1 MGDPSTASV
10 SKMTDFIDI
19 KTLVVCYGL
28 CCCTQLVAFILQY
41 RINKGGQGIQW
52 WIVGSVLMVF
62 GFFMNSFRDV
72 ELLASIAIFIY
83 TASFLLC
90 FLCIYIGLAEFVEN
104 KKLLR
109 PVLIIVGVSLV
120 VLSYLA
126 FIEGSIFLRRTLLS
140 FSCSILSLFS
150 AVTVAG
156 GNCKHTLP
164 AKFLKYVFIFNTLW
178 LFAFAVLPW
187 WGGPGIAL
195 FTSPSPLAATYFLL
209 MTTSTFWT
217 IGLIMLVSQKLS
229 DQLRSSKQ
237 FLESTLNGLSANIAL
252 INAEGEIVLVNQA
265 WRNFAAANGMSQ
277 DFVSEG
283 VNYLRVCEGVCAD
296 NALEANSFAQG
307 IRDVLDGR
315 LETFSMEYGCHSP
328 EQKRWFLG
336 RVNPFCGDGPRMVVV
351 AHEDITERKL
361 AEIALA
367 ESNHKLELMTNE
379 DGLTKISNRRHFDAM
394 LAYER
399 NRHIRSGA
407 TLSLIMLDIDFFKN
421 YNDTYGHV
429 KGDECLQAVAQTV
442 AQCLNRPTDMAAR
455 YGGEEFVCL
464 LPDTGILGAVSLAE
478 RIRKAVMQCGIPHAA
493 SQVASVVTVSVGV
506 VSCICQESITP
517 ELIVQRADEQLYL
530 AKHEGRNCVKFRSD
544 DDGMYAQMHNGNSW
558 GLKVLWNS
566 EYASGN
572 ADLDGQH
579 MELVSIV
586 NSLLERVLAEGD
598 ALDLNSRFN
607 DVYHVVEKHFNDEE
621 AVLRSSGYPEV
632 DEHAARHKD
641 LLQKCAGLLKQ
652 DAETSVS
659 PVQMLQCII
668 HDLVL
673 NHMVKE
679 DGKYFAFLNGIGTT
693 AK

>member
-1 MGDPSTASV
+1 
-10 SKMTDFIDI
+10 MTDFIDI

-28 CCCTQLVAFILQY
+28 CCCTQLVAFMLQY

-72 ELLASIAIFIY
+72 ESLASIAIFIY

-109 PVLIIVGVSLV
+109 PVLIIVGVSLI

-150 AVTVAG
+150 AITVAG
-156 GNCKHTLP
+156 GNCKHALP
-164 AKFLKYVFIFNTLW
+164 ARFLKYVFIFNTLW
-178 LFAFAVLPW
+178 LFVFAALPW
-187 WGGPGIAL
+187 WGGPGMAL
-195 FTSPSPLAATYFLL
+195 FASPSPLAATYFLL

-252 INAEGEIVLVNQA
+252 INAESEIVLVNRA
-265 WRNFAAANGMSQ
+265 WRDFAVANGMSQ

-283 VNYLRVCEGVCAD
+283 VNYLRVCEGVCVD
-296 NALEANSFAQG
+296 NTMEANSFAQG
-307 IRDVLDGR
+307 IRDVLDGK

-336 RVNPFCGDGPRMVVV
+336 RVNPFCGDAPRMVVV

-429 KGDECLQAVAQTV
+429 KGDECLQAVARAV

-464 LPDTGILGAVSLAE
+464 LPDTDILGAVSLAE

-506 VSCICQESITP
+506 VSCICKEYTTP
-517 ELIVQRADEQLYL
+517 ELIVQSADEQLYL

-544 DDGMYAQMHNGNSW
+544 DDGMYAQMHNGNSL
-558 GLKVLWNS
+558 GLEVLWNS

-572 ADLDGQH
+572 AELDGQH

-607 DVYHVVEKHFNDEE
+607 DVYHTVEKHFNDEE

-632 DEHAARHKD
+632 DEHAARHRE

-652 DAETSVS
+652 NAETPAP

-679 DGKYFAFLNGIGTT
+679 DGKYFAFLNGIETT
-693 AK
+693 TK